1 MMDQLIKKFPSQLR
15 EAIEIG
21 EAVSIRPHHFDIHQV
36 VLVGMG
42 GSAIG
47 GSYVADLI
55 TEEAKCPYI
64 VCNSYSLPG
73 YVNKHTLVIVSSYSG
88 NTEES
93 LSALDMA
100 LARNAKVVCMSS
112 GGKIRSIA
120 EQSDLDYIPLP
131 SGWPSP
137 RACIGYSF
145 VCQLFVLYHLGMI
158 SKTVIENIKI
168 AADLLIF
175 EQEDIISKADK
186 LADVIVKNLPVIYT
200 SDRMA
205 SVAVRWRQQLNENA
219 KMLAWHH
226 VLPEMNHNELV
237 GWKQRNES
245 LVVIF
250 LRYKDD
256 LRQVQL
262 RTDLT
267 KKVITPLAHH
277 VIEIYAKGQSMAEK
291 MMYMTHLG
299 DWLSWSLAQKNHVD
313 ASEIEVIDTLKR
325 ELENSKI

>member
-1 MMDQLIKKFPSQLR
+1 MDQLIKKFPSQLR
-15 EAIEIG
+15 EAIDIG
-21 EAVSIRPHHFDIHQV
+21 EAASIRPHHFGIHQV

-47 GSYVADLI
+47 GAYVADLI
-55 TEEAKCPYI
+55 ADEAKCPYI
-64 VCNSYSLPG
+64 VCNSYTVPA
-73 YVNKHTLVIVSSYSG
+73 YVDKHTLVIVSSYSG

-93 LSALDMA
+93 ISALEMA
-100 LARNAKVVCMSS
+100 LTRDAKVVCMSS
-112 GGKIRSIA
+112 GGKLKAIA
-120 EQSDLDYIPLP
+120 DRKDLDFIALP

-137 RACIGYSF
+137 RACVGYSI
-145 VCQLFVLYHLGMI
+145 VCQLFVLYHLRLISRMI
-158 SKTVIENIKI
+158 IENVKI
-168 AADLLIF
+168 ASDLLLF

-186 LADVIVKNLPVIYT
+186 LADVIVKHLPVIYT

-205 SVAVRWRQQLNENA
+205 SVAVRWRQQINENA

-237 GWKQRNES
+237 GWKQQNEH

-267 KKVITPLAHH
+267 KKIITPLAHH
-277 VIEIYAKGQSMAEK
+277 VIEIFAKGQSMAEK

-313 ASEIEVIDTLKR
+313 ASEIDVIDTLKR
-325 ELENSKI
+325 ELESSKI